1 MRVRYVVQFRYLSP
15 NFVVA
20 EVTSFHV
27 GPWLVEVPLNRLRNN
42 GATIQLE
49 PKIMQVLVRLA
60 ETPGEVVRKEEL
72 IRSVWAETF
81 VTDDVLTRS
90 ISELR
95 KALEDDARQP
105 RFIETIPRS
114 GYRLLVTST
123 AAQSEAAY
131 GSLGLPQTAGPF
143 TAQRPT
149 NKVIAG
155 ALAALALTVALA
167 WWMWPDPAPALAGY
181 KQLTSDGERKIG
193 PLAADEGRIYFVAR
207 TGKGRALAQ
216 VSVHGGEASLIPTS
230 LGEDADLLGVSP
242 DFSELLLF
250 SSSNDTAERPLYA
263 LPLPAGSPRPIGN
276 IVASDATWSSDGG
289 QIAFAHER
297 SLYIA
302 RRDGSDLRRII
313 ELPSP
318 PFGLS
323 WSPSGEIIR
332 FYLARKNGPGRE
344 LWEVSS
350 SGTHLQRLFPRWDG
364 TFSGRAGTWTPD
376 GRWYVFGAF
385 REGRMVVCAVREHG
399 RFWPWPR
406 TEPVQLTSAP
416 ANVVLPVFSRD
427 GKKLFVMTGVSRTEV
442 LRYDSSSKRFV
453 RYAAISG
460 ISFDFLPNGQSVIY
474 NRMPGFAL
482 MRSRL
487 DGSGQ
492 TQLVFPPISA
502 RLPRLS
508 PDGSRIAFVG
518 MPGDDGI
525 FVVPASGGV
534 PEKVL
539 GGRLSDPDWSPDG
552 TRLVLTAV
560 GMPPAQSHLVLVDL
574 KTHHTEDIPG
584 SEDMASAR
592 WSRDGRFIAA
602 LQGSIGPLVVFD
614 FVTHSWTRLA
624 SSPVASQEW
633 SRDGQYLY
641 FISMRREERVVNRAC
656 MRDRKTE
663 FVASLNEVRQDEMPS
678 PFSSIGIAPDGSLVA
693 IRDLTTVDIY
703 SLDWRAR

>member
-1 MRVRYVVQFRYLSP
+1 LRGTISLLVPKFMVE
-15 NFVVA
+15 
-20 EVTSFHV
+20 EVTSFYL
-27 GPWLVEVPLNRLRNN
+27 GPWLVEVPLNRLRKN

-72 IRSVWAETF
+72 IRSVWADTF

-114 GYRLLVTST
+114 GYRLLVAST

-131 GSLGLPQTAGPF
+131 GNLGLPQTARPF
-143 TAQRPT
+143 TPQRPT
-149 NKVIAG
+149 SKAIAG
-155 ALAALALTVALA
+155 AVAALAALAVALV
-167 WWMWPDPAPALAGY
+167 WWMWPEPAPALTGY

-193 PLAADEGRIYFVAR
+193 ALAADEDRIYFIAR

-230 LGEDADLLGVSP
+230 LGEDVDLLGVSP
-242 DFSELLLF
+242 DSSELLLF
-250 SSSNDTAERPLYA
+250 SSSHDTAERPLYA

-276 IVASDATWSSDGG
+276 IVASDAAWSSDGG

-302 RRDGSDLRRII
+302 RRDGSGLRRIV

-318 PFGLS
+318 PFGVS
-323 WSPSGEIIR
+323 WSPSGGIIR
-332 FYLARKNGPGRE
+332 FYLDRKDGPGRE

-406 TEPVQLTSAP
+406 TEPVQLTSVP

-427 GKKLFVMTGVSRTEV
+427 GKKLFVMTGVSRTEM

-453 RYAAISG
+453 RYAPISG
-460 ISFDFLPNGQSVIY
+460 ISFDFLPDGQSVIY
-474 NRMPGFAL
+474 NRVPGFAL

-492 TQLVFPPISA
+492 TQLIFPPISV

-508 PDGSRIAFVG
+508 PDGSRIAFAG
-518 MPGDDGI
+518 GPGGEGGI
-525 FVVPASGGV
+525 FLVPANGGGS
-534 PEKVL
+534 EKVL
-539 GGRLSDPDWSPDG
+539 GGRWSDPDWSPDG
-552 TRLVLTAV
+552 ARLVLTAV
-560 GMPPAQSHLVLVDL
+560 GMPPARSHLVLVDL
-574 KTHHTEDIPG
+574 KTHRTEDIPG
-584 SEDMASAR
+584 SEDMASPR

-602 LQGSIGPLVVFD
+602 LQGSTGPLVVFD
-614 FVTHSWTRLA
+614 FVTRSWTRLA
-624 SSPVASQEW
+624 GSPVASQEW

-641 FISMRREERVVNRAC
+641 FTSMRGEERAVNRVC
-656 MRDRKTE
+656 MRDRKIE
-663 FVASLNEVRQDEMPS
+663 FVASLNEVRQDKMPS
-678 PFSSIGIAPDGSLVA
+678 PFSSIGTAADGSLVA